1 MDLESRL
8 NLEAD
13 EAAAAAFLVERGGA
27 LARDLEDDGVCW
39 LALHPRRD
47 PEETYYARL
56 AWTAYPHQAPSVKF
70 ADCVGGSLTSTS
82 AWPVVPGYRP
92 TSFDICKPFT
102 AEGFALHP
110 DWQAGPTAWP
120 TTGNP
125 LLWVVETLQEDLDT
139 SYGGRA
145 A

>member
-13 EAAAAAFLVERGGA
+13 EQPAAAFLTERGGA
-27 LARDLEDDGVCW
+27 LGSDPEIEGVYW
-39 LALHPRRD
+39 LTVHPRRS
-47 PEETYYARL
+47 PQETYYVRV
-56 AWTAYPHQAPSVKF
+56 AWITYPHQAPSVKF
-70 ADCVGGSLTSTS
+70 ADRIGGSLTVAS
-82 AWPVVPGYRP
+82 AWPLIAGYRP
-92 TSFDICKPFT
+92 SSFDICKPFT

-110 DWQAGPTAWP
+110 EWRAGPTAWP

-125 LLWVVETLQEDLDT
+125 FLWVIETLQEDLDT
-139 SYGGRA
+139 SYVGRA

>member
-13 EAAAAAFLVERGGA
+13 EPAAAVFLTERGGE
-27 LARDLEDDGVCW
+27 LAPDPETDGVYW
-39 LALHPRRD
+39 LTLHPRRD
-47 PEETYYARL
+47 PGESFYARV
-56 AWTAYPHQAPSVKF
+56 AWIAYPHQPPSVKF
-70 ADCVGGSLTSTS
+70 AERVGGSLTATS
-82 AWPVVPGYRP
+82 AWPVVSGYRP

-110 DWQAGPTAWP
+110 DWCTGPTAWP

-125 LLWVVETLQEDLDT
+125 FLWVVETLQEDLAT
-139 SYGGRA
+139 GYAGRA
-145 A
+145 T